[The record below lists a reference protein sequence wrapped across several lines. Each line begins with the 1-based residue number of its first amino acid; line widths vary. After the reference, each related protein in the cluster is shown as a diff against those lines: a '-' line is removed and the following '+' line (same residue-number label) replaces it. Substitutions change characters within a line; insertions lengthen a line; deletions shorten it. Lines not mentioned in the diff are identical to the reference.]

1 MAGRLVEV
9 GFFEERGTKQAP
21 RFWIPFLYRPA
32 LDLIDSVLTRRD
44 GLGFASKVIPRD
56 LEHIENLGT
65 YSFMEV
71 KDAEQNVCGLD
82 LLTGST
88 SCTGRYLQSPLRPWR
103 ERDGSGRSVPSLTH
117 DLSNLVKDRISGRA
131 SSAEKGTDDAV
142 RAQSEKHVLYTEV
155 AVKKASRFL
164 LCRDDHL
171 PGFLCEPLERPAAP
185 GFELTA

>member
-88 SCTGRYLQSPLRPWR
+88 GCTGPYLQSPLRPWR
-103 ERDGSGRSVPSLTH
+103 ERNGSGRSVPSLAH
-117 DLSNLVKDRISGRA
+117 DLSDLVKDRISGRA